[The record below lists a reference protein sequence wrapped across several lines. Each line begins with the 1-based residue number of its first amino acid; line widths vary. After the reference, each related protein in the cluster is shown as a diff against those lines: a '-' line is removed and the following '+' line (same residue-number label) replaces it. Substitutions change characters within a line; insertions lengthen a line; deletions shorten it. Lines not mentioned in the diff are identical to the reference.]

1 MSALTDLLN
10 TPTVSRIRRNHAL
23 EHATVHLLSQRAPGL
38 RLAGHSDAR
47 GFWIV
52 GEVDTEHMAAAVT
65 EALERLRRGERHLAI
80 HPHCGTNLVTNG
92 VIAGGF
98 ASLAWVAGGSRTGSR
113 IDRLLLAVLLA
124 LLGLFVSLPLGYRL
138 QQSVTTEGNPGELR
152 VVQVLRSVQGNLT
165 AHRITTAG

>member
-1 MSALTDLLN
+1 MLADVIA
-10 TPTVSRIRRNHAL
+10 TVRRNHAL
-23 EHATVHLLSQRAPGL
+23 EHATVHLLSQRTPGL

-65 EALERLRRGERHLAI
+65 EALERLRRGERHLAL
-80 HPHCGTNLVTNG
+80 HPHCGTNLVANG
-92 VIAGGF
+92 VVAGAF
-98 ASLAWVAGGSRTGSR
+98 ASLAWVGGGSRRGNR
-113 IDRLLLAVLLA
+113 IDRGLFAMLLA

-138 QQSVTTEGNPGELR
+138 QRSVTTDGNPGDLR
-152 VVQVLRSVQGNLT
+152 VVQVLRATQRSLT